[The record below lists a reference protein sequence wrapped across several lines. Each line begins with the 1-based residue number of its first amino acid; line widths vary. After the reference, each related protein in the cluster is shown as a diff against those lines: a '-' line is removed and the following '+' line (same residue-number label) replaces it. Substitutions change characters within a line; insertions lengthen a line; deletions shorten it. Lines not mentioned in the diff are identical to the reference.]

1 MIDALRFVQGATKS
15 IVLAPELEHYQI
27 KDGRIVGYNGF
38 MALSSPIDL
47 EISAKP
53 RAKLFHKAL
62 QSCGDTVSIG
72 MTPAGRL
79 HVKSGGF
86 SAFIPCRE
94 DEIYEAQPTGV
105 EFRAPGGML
114 AAMRRL
120 YGLISVDA
128 SRPWAMGLSIG
139 GGAYTATNNIAVVQV
154 WEGHD
159 LPTFNCPR
167 FAVAELIRIGQT
179 PDSVRVDGNNS
190 ATFQWDN
197 GRWLQTQL
205 LSADWPAELIAKLL
219 ASGTP
224 GQPIPEGFFEAL
236 EKIRPFIP
244 DTSNT
249 VCFAENRLIAGPH
262 SEEISASHVVD
273 GLPPGP
279 RFSEKVLTALVKEI
293 ETIDFSAY
301 PKPCGFRGPN
311 SRGII
316 LGQR

>member
-27 KDGRIVGYNGF
+27 RDGRIVGFNGY

-53 RAKLFHKAL
+53 RAKLFQKAL
-62 QSCGDTVSIG
+62 QSCGETVSLG
-72 MTPAGRL
+72 LMPSGRL

-86 SAFIPCRE
+86 SAFIPCHD
-94 DEIYEAQPTGV
+94 DEIYEAQPEGE
-105 EFRAPGGML
+105 EFPAPAGML
-114 AAMRRL
+114 SAMRRL
-120 YGLISVDA
+120 YSVISSDA
-128 SRPWAMGLSIG
+128 SRPWAMGLSVG
-139 GGAYTATNNIAVVQV
+139 GGAYTATNNIAILQV
-154 WEGHD
+154 WEGHG

-167 FAVAELIRIGQT
+167 FAVAEIIRVGQN
-179 PDSVRVDGNNS
+179 PDSIRVTDSNV
-190 ATFQWDN
+190 TFQWND

-205 LSADWPAELIAKLL
+205 LAADWPIEMIGKLL
-219 ASGTP
+219 DSGAP
-224 GQPIPEGFFEAL
+224 GQPLPEGFFEAL

-249 VCFAENRLIAGPH
+249 VSFAENKLIAGQH
-262 SEEISASHVVD
+262 LEEVSASHVVE
-273 GLPPGP
+273 GLPAGP
-279 RFSEKVLTALVKEI
+279 KFSEKVLSILEEEI
-293 ETIDFSAY
+293 TTIDFSVY
-301 PKPCGFRGPN
+301 PNPCGFRGLN